1 MLLKEIKDIFH
12 KELGGLYPKE
22 EIDSFFYS
30 CIEHYLQLERFILA
44 IQPGITLT
52 QEEEQPLFEAL
63 TELKTEKPLQYIL
76 GTAHFMDL
84 ELQVDE
90 NVLIPRPET
99 EELVQWILDD
109 FRFQK
114 SEVRDQKGEEFKLDA
129 ERSRSVISTP
139 LNDHS
144 LRVLDIGTGSGC
156 IAIALAKYLPNA
168 KVYALDVSE
177 GALRVA
183 QKNAEANE
191 VDITFLHRNILNPEL
206 ELESELAF
214 DVIVSNPPY
223 VRELEKEKI
232 QKNVKDFEPDTA
244 LFVSDEDPLLFYRAI
259 IDFAEKHISENG
271 MLYFEINQYLAEET
285 KALFNS
291 RNFSEIELRKDMF
304 GNDRMLKGKINQ

>member
-12 KELGGLYPKE
+12 KELDELYPKE

-44 IQPGITLT
+44 LQPGITLT

-63 TELKTEKPLQYIL
+63 TKLKTEKPLQYIL

-109 FRFQK
+109 CQK
-114 SEVRDQKGEEFKLDA
+114 KKQFKMNA

-139 LNDHS
+139 LNDRS
-144 LRVLDIGTGSGC
+144 LKILDIGTGSGC
-156 IAIALAKYLPNA
+156 IAIALAKNLPHA

-177 GALRVA
+177 EALKVA
-183 QKNAEANE
+183 QKNAASNK
-191 VDITFLHRNILNPEL
+191 VDVTFLHQDILEPKIDSKL
-206 ELESELAF
+206 TF
-214 DVIVSNPPY
+214 DIIVSNPPY
-223 VRELEKEKI
+223 VRELEKNKI
-232 QKNVKDFEPDTA
+232 NKNVKDFEPDTA
-244 LFVSDEDPLLFYRAI
+244 LFVSDEDPLVFYKAI
-259 IDFAEKHISENG
+259 IDFSENNLKENG
-271 MLYFEINQYLAEET
+271 SLYFEINQYLGEET
-285 KALFNS
+285 KALFNA
-291 RNFSEIELRKDMF
+291 RNFSEIELRKDIF
-304 GNDRMLKGKINQ
+304 GNDRMLKAIGK